1 MNTVSLTDA
10 KAHLSELVS
19 RAASGEAVCI
29 TRRGKPVAKLTAV
42 QAAPRRP
49 IDLAT
54 LRTLTDSMPLQA
66 ETAGE
71 FIRQMRDGERY

>member
-1 MNTVSLTDA
+1 VNTVNLADA

-19 RAASGEAVCI
+19 QAASGEAVCI

-42 QAAPRRP
+42 QAPRRP

-54 LRTLTDSMPLQA
+54 LRTLTDSMPIQT

>member
-1 MNTVSLTDA
+1 MNTANLADA

-19 RAASGEAVCI
+19 QAASGEAVCI
-29 TRRGKPVAKLTAV
+29 IRRGKPVAKLTAV
-42 QAAPRRP
+42 QAPRRP
-49 IDLAT
+49 VDLAT

-66 ETAGE
+66 EPAGE

>member
-10 KAHLSELVS
+10 KAHLGELVS
-19 RAASGEAVCI
+19 RADSGEAVCI

-42 QAAPRRP
+42 QAPRRS

-54 LRTLTDSMPLQA
+54 LRTLTGSMPIQTG
-66 ETAGE
+66 TAGE

>member
-10 KAHLSELVS
+10 KAHISELVS
-19 RAASGEAVCI
+19 QAASGEAVCI

-42 QAAPRRP
+42 QAPRRP
-49 IDLAT
+49 IDLAAF
-54 LRTLTDSMPLQA
+54 RTLTDSMPIQT

-71 FIRQMRDGERY
+71 SIRRMRDGERY

>member
-1 MNTVSLTDA
+1 MNTVSLTNA

-19 RAASGEAVCI
+19 QAASGEAVCI
-29 TRRGKPVAKLTAV
+29 IRRGKPVAKLTAV
-42 QAAPRRP
+42 QAPRRP
-49 IDLAT
+49 VDLAT

-66 ETAGE
+66 EPAGE